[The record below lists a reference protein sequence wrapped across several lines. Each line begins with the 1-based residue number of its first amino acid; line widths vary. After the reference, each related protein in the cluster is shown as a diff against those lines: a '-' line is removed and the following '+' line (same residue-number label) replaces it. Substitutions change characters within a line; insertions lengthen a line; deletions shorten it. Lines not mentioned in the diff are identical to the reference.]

1 MLKEKRDSNP
11 LLVKFG
17 VAAVAV
23 SFAGFLCSRLRT
35 LIRFSDSC
43 GEADSGEVDDRS
55 NDDFRASK
63 ISTISDTVEVPKQQT
78 DGSRSTKHDDGDVF
92 FLTQFNDLIEEFDF
106 SDVVGASLD
115 KEVEIPRSDLDASR
129 TFRTLGKDDEQE
141 IEHLRNA
148 VRVLRE
154 KVQNLEVQLL
164 EYYGLKEQ
172 ETAVSELQNRLKI
185 NNMEAKLFRLKIE
198 SLQSEKQRLEGQVA
212 DHAKAVAELESARSK
227 IKVLEEKLRHEAELN
242 KEQILNLQKRVAR
255 LQEQELEAPKNN
267 PDIESKLKRLKVL
280 ECEVEELRESNTRLQ
295 IENSELARKLEST
308 QIPANPDLEDTK
320 RKAIDETNNRLRQEN
335 EELTKQIEQLQSNRC
350 ADVEELVYL
359 RWINSCLRPK
369 SEVTAKRLIQYAH
382 TEGMDSMDF
391 DFDQWSSS
399 QASETRELDDSSV
412 ENSSATKSTNSGKK
426 KFLKNLRRL
435 IRRKDGKHS
444 DQASSTSKTDHP
456 DIDDPLSWSLS
467 TANDSL
473 TMLRSRSE
481 RVATPSQSS
490 SRTSSDVPRWRS
502 MNDEHITDVE
512 KMRSELSSYGYKRF
526 ILGKDDDDGSNF
538 PLEPEHVNDSDSLW
552 KSESVKLAEIFEG
565 LRTVKIH
572 KKSASII

>member
-1 MLKEKRDSNP
+1 
-11 LLVKFG
+11 
-17 VAAVAV
+17 
-23 SFAGFLCSRLRT
+23 
-35 LIRFSDSC
+35 
-43 GEADSGEVDDRS
+43 
-55 NDDFRASK
+55 
-63 ISTISDTVEVPKQQT
+63 
-78 DGSRSTKHDDGDVF
+78 
-92 FLTQFNDLIEEFDF
+92 
-106 SDVVGASLD
+106 
-115 KEVEIPRSDLDASR
+115 
-129 TFRTLGKDDEQE
+129 
-141 IEHLRNA
+141 
-148 VRVLRE
+148 
-154 KVQNLEVQLL
+154 
-164 EYYGLKEQ
+164 
-172 ETAVSELQNRLKI
+172 
-185 NNMEAKLFRLKIE
+185 
-198 SLQSEKQRLEGQVA
+198 
-212 DHAKAVAELESARSK
+212 
-227 IKVLEEKLRHEAELN
+227 
-242 KEQILNLQKRVAR
+242 
-255 LQEQELEAPKNN
+255 
-267 PDIESKLKRLKVL
+267 
-280 ECEVEELRESNTRLQ
+280 
-295 IENSELARKLEST
+295 
-308 QIPANPDLEDTK
+308 
-320 RKAIDETNNRLRQEN
+320 
-335 EELTKQIEQLQSNRC
+335 
-350 ADVEELVYL
+350 
-359 RWINSCLRPK
+359 
-369 SEVTAKRLIQYAH
+369 
-382 TEGMDSMDF
+382 MDSMDF